1 MLTSFMIC
9 LSFKSCNLLVWFSSG
24 SCKQVLPHRHMRCDT
39 KHSLMWN
46 LKSVNN
52 YFLKAA
58 QYWPQIRVSAV
69 WCAFI
74 QQVNSTSVMNIGLR
88 VPTDI
93 CRCSP
98 LGKGLSFKLEKIAF
112 MLLSHQVCWWLIF
125 PRPKCFFKHIYDIW
139 KLLLAFSFVYLLC
152 FI

>member
-1 MLTSFMIC
+1 MKNKNKLKLHQMLEKLSESHLRTIILGFYIIFRKLSSIYIGDTESTKCDMLTSFMIC

-69 WCAFI
+69 WCA
-74 QQVNSTSVMNIGLR
+74 
-88 VPTDI
+88 
-93 CRCSP
+93 
-98 LGKGLSFKLEKIAF
+98 
-112 MLLSHQVCWWLIF
+112 
-125 PRPKCFFKHIYDIW
+125 
-139 KLLLAFSFVYLLC
+139 
-152 FI
+152 